1 MRKNELAQVK
11 KRASLLLSAGAAFV
25 LGLAACGGSQQNGI
39 MIKVNTAKP
48 DARFKVEVNNGNAVI
63 EIFSESGIG
72 SAVIEVTSE
81 VSPKKI
87 IMRFHL
93 RGLEAL
99 RFSYDENVVTASL
112 SSTSVPQIRQSFS
125 RAGERPIK
133 ETAIAAD
140 SPYWMK
146 MRVVSSDGAHD
157 KIPLQ
162 NGYIEVEAPE
172 DFLKN
177 WHRQAAIQ
185 WIDFYR

>member
-1 MRKNELAQVK
+1 MKACS
-11 KRASLLLSAGAAFV
+11 SLLLSAGVALV
-25 LGLAACGGSQQNGI
+25 LGSAACGSSPQNEI
-39 MIKVNTAKP
+39 MVKVNAAKP
-48 DARFKVEVNNGNAVI
+48 DTRSRVKVDNDNALI

-72 SAVIEVTSE
+72 SATIEVTSE
-81 VSPKKI
+81 ALPKNI

-99 RFSYDENVVTASL
+99 RFSYDETVITASL
-112 SSTSVPQIRQSFS
+112 SSTNTPQIRQSLS
-125 RAGERPIK
+125 GVGETPIK

-172 DFLKN
+172 HFLKGGY
-177 WHRQAAIQ
+177 RQAMIQ

>member
-1 MRKNELAQVK
+1 
-11 KRASLLLSAGAAFV
+11 
-25 LGLAACGGSQQNGI
+25 
-39 MIKVNTAKP
+39 
-48 DARFKVEVNNGNAVI
+48 VI